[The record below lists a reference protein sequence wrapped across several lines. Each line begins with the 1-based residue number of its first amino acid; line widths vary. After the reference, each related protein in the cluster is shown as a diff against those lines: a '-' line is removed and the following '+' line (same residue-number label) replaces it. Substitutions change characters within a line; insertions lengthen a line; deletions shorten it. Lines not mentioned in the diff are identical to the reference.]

1 MALGPYQ
8 NDIQT
13 LCELVLLR
21 HELKLQVRQPLEIQK
36 KRLAQY
42 RKQEPECY
50 YYIITVSGHLG
61 FPCIIG
67 VADDV
72 STARLSEGKN
82 DERK

>member
-36 KRLAQY
+36 NAWRNIGNKN
-42 RKQEPECY
+42 PSVT
-50 YYIITVSGHLG
+50 IISLP
-61 FPCIIG
+61 FP
-67 VADDV
+67 D
-72 STARLSEGKN
+72 T
-82 DERK
+82 